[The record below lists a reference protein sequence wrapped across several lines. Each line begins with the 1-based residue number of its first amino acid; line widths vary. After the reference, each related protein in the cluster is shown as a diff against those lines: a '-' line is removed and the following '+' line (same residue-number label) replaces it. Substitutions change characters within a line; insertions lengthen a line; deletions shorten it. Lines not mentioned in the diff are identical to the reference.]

1 MRINTTGK
9 RGYMETKR
17 FGYEELDKAD
27 LFIDAIYMSPRP
39 ATKSIEDDV
48 LSKFLRL
55 PNLGGFR
62 VAKKA
67 NKTDIAFVVLYLN
80 KYTPAWPD
88 DFDTETG
95 ILTYYGDNI
104 DAGNEIEKTKR
115 RGNLILRQIFDN
127 LAEGGEA
134 LNKIPPILLFQKTGE
149 ERDVR
154 FLGLAVPGVPNLH
167 PDEYFSTVWRTQ
179 NGIRFPN
186 YVAKFSVIKLEEGFV
201 KKEWLNALRQTND
214 KALDLAPSSWKN
226 FTQKGLNGI
235 EPLSAPQVIE
245 YPGKSAMLPAD
256 EDGKSIIK
264 AIHKKYGKN
273 DSVGFEKFA
282 KKLMYL
288 MDSNFQNINLT
299 RPWKDGGRDAIAEY
313 VIKAPSNKLVVE
325 CAMEAKCY
333 DPGKEGVAVKQTSRL
348 ISRIK
353 HRQFGIL
360 ITTSYIAKQ
369 AYDEVKEDGHPILF
383 CTGKDIATILQ
394 QKANVTSKTINEWLE
409 QNVEK

>member
-1 MRINTTGK
+1 MK
-9 RGYMETKR
+9 TKR
-17 FGYEELDKAD
+17 FKYEELEKAD

-39 ATKSIEDDV
+39 SKIGHADDV
-48 LSKFLRL
+48 LSKLIRIG
-55 PNLGGFR
+55 NEGGIR
-62 VAKKA
+62 VARSADQKGETA
-67 NKTDIAFVVLYLN
+67 YIALQISGYN
-80 KYTPAWPD
+80 PAWPD
-88 DFDTETG
+88 SFDSETG
-95 ILTYYGDNI
+95 ILTYYGDN
-104 DAGNEIEKTKR
+104 TKGGSDPENT
-115 RGNLILRQIFDN
+115 RGNPYIRKIFDDLN
-127 LAEGGEA
+127 EGNTA
-134 LNKIPPILLFQKTGE
+134 LNKIPPILVFQKTGE
-149 ERDVR
+149 LRDIR

-167 PDEYFSTVWRTQ
+167 PDEYFSTIWRTQ

-201 KKEWLNALRQTND
+201 KKEWLNALRQSND

-226 FTQKGLNGI
+226 FIQKGLNGI
-235 EPLSAPQVIE
+235 EPLAAPQVIE
-245 YPGKSAMLPAD
+245 YPGKGAMLPS
-256 EDGKSIIK
+256 DGDGMAIIK

-288 MDSNFQNINLT
+288 MDSHFQNINLT
-299 RPWKDGGRDAIAEY
+299 RPWKDGGRDAVAEY

-333 DPGKEGVAVKQTSRL
+333 DPAKEGVAVKQMSRL

-383 CTGKDIATILQ
+383 CTGKDIAEILQ
-394 QKANVTSKTINEWLE
+394 QKANVTSKTIDKWLE

>member
-1 MRINTTGK
+1 MRITTTGK

-17 FGYEELDKAD
+17 FKYEELDDAD

-39 ATKSIEDDV
+39 ATKGIEDDV
-48 LSKFLRL
+48 LSKFLKL

-67 NKTDIAFVVLYLN
+67 NKTDNAFLVLYLN

-104 DAGNEIEKTKR
+104 EAGNEIEKTKR

-127 LAEGGEA
+127 LAAGGEA

-167 PDEYFSTVWRTQ
+167 PDEYFSTIWRTQ

-201 KKEWLNALRQTND
+201 KKEWLNALRQSND

-226 FTQKGLNGI
+226 FIQKGLN
-235 EPLSAPQVIE
+235 
-245 YPGKSAMLPAD
+245 
-256 EDGKSIIK
+256 
-264 AIHKKYGKN
+264 
-273 DSVGFEKFA
+273 
-282 KKLMYL
+282 
-288 MDSNFQNINLT
+288 
-299 RPWKDGGRDAIAEY
+299 
-313 VIKAPSNKLVVE
+313 
-325 CAMEAKCY
+325 
-333 DPGKEGVAVKQTSRL
+333 
-348 ISRIK
+348 
-353 HRQFGIL
+353 
-360 ITTSYIAKQ
+360 
-369 AYDEVKEDGHPILF
+369 
-383 CTGKDIATILQ
+383 
-394 QKANVTSKTINEWLE
+394 
-409 QNVEK
+409 